1 MNNRRE
7 IELGYVEKISD
18 LLDKKYTLPGTRFR
32 FGLDPVIG
40 LIPFIGHAVSFVIS
54 AGLIMIMVRHG
65 ASGKVAVK
73 MTLNALIDAVFGAIP
88 IAGNIFDFVFKANS
102 RNVRLLK
109 EHYAKG
115 KHQGTGL
122 DIVILA
128 FTGLL
133 TTVILLAVLF
143 IWIIAEL
150 VSLIF

>member
-109 EHYAKG
+109 EYYAEG

-128 FTGLL
+128 FIGLL

-143 IWIIAEL
+143 IWIVSEL